1 MKKHDLQ
8 IIINVWGIRMS
19 SSIYYLSDLLP
30 LLPVIVGGALTI
42 IGGIVSNTVLASRNI
57 KNENRALH
65 REKLEEIY
73 SLTQSFYVS
82 LRNQSTSFMN
92 LNELKLAESN
102 FNRVNMLVNLYHPWL
117 KNDLK
122 VLRLTYYDHMKNH
135 LPDNITIESLEKKV
149 KWFLEEVEK
158 GFTKFV

>member
-1 MKKHDLQ
+1 
-8 IIINVWGIRMS
+8 MS

-57 KNENRALH
+57 KNENRALR

-73 SLTQSFYVS
+73 SLNQSFYVS
-82 LRNQSTSFMN
+82 LRNQSTSFAD
-92 LNELKLAESN
+92 LNDLKVAESN
-102 FNRVNMLVNLYHPWL
+102 FNRINMLANLYHPWL
-117 KNDLK
+117 KDDFK
-122 VLRLTYYDHMKNH
+122 VLRLAYHEHMKSD
-135 LPDNITIESLEKKV
+135 LPDNITIGVLEDKI

>member
-1 MKKHDLQ
+1 
-8 IIINVWGIRMS
+8 MS
-19 SSIYYLSDLLP
+19 ISVYYLSDLLP

-42 IGGIVSNTVLASRNI
+42 VGGIVSNTVLASRNI
-57 KNENRALH
+57 KHENRAL
-65 REKLEEIY
+65 RRGKLEEIY

-92 LNELKLAESN
+92 LNELKVAESN

-117 KNDLK
+117 KDDFK
-122 VLRLTYYDHMKNH
+122 VLRLTYSDHMKSDS
-135 LPDNITIESLEKKV
+135 PDNITIEVLEEKV

-158 GFTKFV
+158 GFIKFV